1 MFGFDK
7 KESMFSKFLYIAF
20 LFLMAPLGAIAYPL
34 TSDAIDV
41 VIPCHEKDIPLLDMC
56 ISGIRENGNNINRI
70 FVVSKSAFT
79 DQAEWFDETQFPF
92 SYASINERV
101 YHSQPGERTGWI
113 FQQLLK
119 LYAPLVIPGI
129 SPNVLILDADTI
141 FLNPVAFLT
150 EKGDPLF
157 NTRVKS
163 NPRYFAHMK
172 KFIPGIK
179 PNRVNS
185 AVTHHMLFQR
195 PVLEDLFSKVERIH
209 QKKLWEAFCDCTN
222 FPKFAPSEYEIYYHF
237 CTMRSNQPKIRI
249 LKWCNHPDPSQASRL
264 KQEGY
269 HFASFHHYI
278 RQ

>member
-119 LYAPLVIPGI
+119 LLCP
-129 SPNVLILDADTI
+129 
-141 FLNPVAFLT
+141 F
-150 EKGDPLF
+150 GDPR
-157 NTRVKS
+157 NIAQC
-163 NPRYFAHMK
+163 AHIRCGHH
-172 KFIPGIK
+172 FFK
-179 PNRVNS
+179 PCR
-185 AVTHHMLFQR
+185 
-195 PVLEDLFSKVERIH
+195 
-209 QKKLWEAFCDCTN
+209 
-222 FPKFAPSEYEIYYHF
+222 FPDGKG
-237 CTMRSNQPKIRI
+237 RSPI
-249 LKWCNHPDPSQASRL
+249 
-264 KQEGY
+264 
-269 HFASFHHYI
+269 
-278 RQ
+278 